1 MSSVQLMMY
10 RILFNFI
17 KGMLSVSCIS
27 PKKRNGRPLC
37 LSTRAAIFHHP
48 IAQMNTVAVIWRDQI
63 SRIRKDRDIENI
75 HRDTTAVQNHKD
87 RYQTSVISR
96 GRSLTLITI

>member
-1 MSSVQLMMY
+1 
-10 RILFNFI
+10 
-17 KGMLSVSCIS
+17 
-27 PKKRNGRPLC
+27 
-37 LSTRAAIFHHP
+37 
-48 IAQMNTVAVIWRDQI
+48 MNTVAVIWRDQI